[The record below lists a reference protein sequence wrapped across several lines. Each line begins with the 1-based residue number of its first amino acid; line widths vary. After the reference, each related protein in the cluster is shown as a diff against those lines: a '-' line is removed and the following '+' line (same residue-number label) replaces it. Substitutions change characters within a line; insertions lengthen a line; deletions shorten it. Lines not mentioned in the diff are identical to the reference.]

1 MVKMK
6 NSTSLVKLVISII
19 ICQLAGLIGAIFT
32 SPNIPTWYASLTK
45 PFFNPPSWVFAPV
58 WTVLYTMIGISIY
71 LIWQQRTSHNL
82 ANKSIMIFVLQL
94 ILNSLWSIAFFGL
107 KSPLLGLIVIVAL
120 WIAILA
126 TILMFREI
134 SKTAANLL
142 IPYLLWVS
150 FATILNFSIL
160 LLN

>member
-1 MVKMK
+1 MK